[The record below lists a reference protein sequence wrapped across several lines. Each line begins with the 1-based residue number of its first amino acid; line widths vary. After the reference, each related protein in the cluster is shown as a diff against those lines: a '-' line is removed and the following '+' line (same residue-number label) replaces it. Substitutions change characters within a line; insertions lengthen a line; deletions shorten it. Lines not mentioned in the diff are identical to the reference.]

1 MESFKIFDY
10 FNKDKTQLYL
20 KNNEISFKY
29 MLKLNKIGINYIK
42 NISKVKGYF
51 LYLSTSKMIQDKKE
65 ILNLQSK
72 KPSKEK
78 FPTDEMLLLPFK
90 KTLEKQ
96 MHLNEWNKDFSLL
109 EG

>member
-42 NISKVKGYF
+42 HIMVLDQNLLLI
-51 LYLSTSKMIQDKKE
+51 MKE